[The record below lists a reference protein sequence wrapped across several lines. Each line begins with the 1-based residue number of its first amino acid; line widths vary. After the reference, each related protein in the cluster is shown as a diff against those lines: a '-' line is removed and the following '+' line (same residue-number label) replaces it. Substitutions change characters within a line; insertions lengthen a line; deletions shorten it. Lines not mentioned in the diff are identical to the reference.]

1 MKRILI
7 TGAGGSPAI
16 NFVRSLRMAD
26 EPFHLIGVDSNKYYL
41 PRAETDERYLIPRAS
56 EPDYIAVM
64 RQIVEETGTQLV
76 FAQPDV
82 EIGILSEKRDELP
95 AMTFWPR
102 HETVVTCQDKY
113 LAYGAWQE
121 AGLPVPE
128 TRWLET
134 PADLKGFLDEHGDAW
149 LRAVKGA
156 AGKGSFH
163 TDSFEQGKTWV
174 DFNGGWGSFTAAEY
188 LSPQSVTWQSIW
200 NHGELV
206 VAQGRKRLYWEFAD
220 RAPSGIT
227 GITGGAITVADP
239 VVDELSQRAVLAID
253 AEPKG
258 IFSVDMTYNRRGEPC
273 LTEINIARFF
283 TTHLFFTKAGLNMPH
298 IFVRLAF
305 GEEPPPFGRKLN
317 PLPEG
322 LAWIRGMDM
331 EPVLTDVGAIS
342 DAEEELRARRS
353 KIGRVGLAL
362 Q

>member
-16 NFVRSLRMAD
+16 NFARSLRLAD
-26 EPFHLIGVDSNKYYL
+26 EPYHLIGVDSNEYYL

-56 EPDYIAVM
+56 EGDYIAVL
-64 RQIVEETGTQLV
+64 RQIIEETGTQLL

-82 EIGILSEKRDELP
+82 EIGILSERRDELP
-95 AMTFWPR
+95 ALTFWPR
-102 HETVVTCQDKY
+102 HQTVATCQDKY
-113 LAYGAWQE
+113 LAYEAWQA

-128 TRWLET
+128 TRWLER
-134 PADLKGFLDEHGDAW
+134 PADLKAFLEEHGEVW
-149 LRAVKGA
+149 IRAVKGA

-163 TDSFEQGKTWV
+163 TDSYEQGKMWI
-174 DFNGGWGSFTAAEY
+174 DFSGGWGSFTAAEY

-200 NHGELV
+200 KDGELV

-227 GITGGAITVADP
+227 GITGGAVTVADA

-253 AEPKG
+253 AEPQG
-258 IFSVDMTYNRRGEPC
+258 IFSVDMTYDKDCEPR

-283 TTHLFFTKAGLNMPH
+283 TTHLFFTQAGLNMPH

-305 GEEPPPFGRKLN
+305 GEEPPEFGRKLN
-317 PLPEG
+317 PLPSG

-331 EPVLTDVGAIS
+331 EPVLTDVSAIR
-342 DAEEELRARRS
+342 DAAEELRARRA
-353 KIGRVGLAL
+353 KIGQVGLAL